1 MANQDSGNRRWR
13 PGWVVTAWVAVRRG
27 QQFRCAVCALI
38 EFWILGGFLT
48 AKKGHK
54 RIG

>member
-1 MANQDSGNRRWR
+1 MANQDSGNRRWG
-13 PGWVVTAWVAVRRG
+13 PGWIVTARVAVRRG

-38 EFWILGGFLT
+38 EILDPRRLPYGQN
-48 AKKGHK
+48 GHK